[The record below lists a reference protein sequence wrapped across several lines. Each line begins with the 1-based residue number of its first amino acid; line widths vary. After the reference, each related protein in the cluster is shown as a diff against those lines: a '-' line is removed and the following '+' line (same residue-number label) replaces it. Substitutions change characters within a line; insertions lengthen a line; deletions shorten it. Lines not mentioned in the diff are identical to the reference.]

1 MFRPLVTHGQSQD
14 AYHSN
19 PAAAPLLIWF
29 LARVIREVKSA
40 QEALAMQCSVR
51 SEGMLGFAI
60 KRPELSLELHRT
72 WQLRVVG
79 YLMRIILFGSHD
91 VYRTRLESTR
101 FGMTVY
107 LGEFRKAIRGFLD
120 EWAGE
125 HSPTQLL
132 AKCANLWR

>member
-1 MFRPLVTHGQSQD
+1 MHGLPKYPPLYFNTSHFQGRT
-14 AYHSN
+14 Y
-19 PAAAPLLIWF
+19 PKF
-29 LARVIREVKSA
+29 GRETGA
-40 QEALAMQCSVR
+40 NAHME
-51 SEGMLGFAI
+51 I
-60 KRPELSLELHRT
+60 
-72 WQLRVVG
+72 
-79 YLMRIILFGSHD
+79 
-91 VYRTRLESTR
+91 